1 VPYETPDASTACTAD
16 TAVGL
21 TLLPTSPPTN
31 VTLTWLVLPAPQIE
45 LALPDVSTPY
55 AAPNASVVIEPS
67 SGVIPLVPANWT
79 DTESD
84 VGTAYTVEAVKTLL
98 SAYVLVRPAKPSVQ
112 RAVAPTPP
120 GGTTDGITL

>member
-1 VPYETPDASTACTAD
+1 
-16 TAVGL
+16 VGL

-67 SGVIPLVPANWT
+67 SGVIPLVPENWT

-112 RAVAPTPP
+112 RAVVPTPP
-120 GGTTDGITL
+120 GGTTNGITL